1 MALKDPQRF
10 ILHVCV
16 VGFHHQRGCEVE
28 FTFPPIGKSQDTKLP
43 SEWRFLPFLALP
55 DGAHNCEQDSS
66 YFHLPALSTDNGSQS
81 TVFGVSCFKQIDS
94 KELKNKMDDVTRST
108 VQKSVCVLSYLPLY
122 GYLKEKIQ
130 VATRVYFNEKDFAR
144 TEILEQFYRS
154 LNMSVSPSLMEESLL
169 FVGLSAIE
177 LLTTFRHRVLVLF
190 KLLLLEKKVMFHGF
204 PVGNL
209 CTQLLSL
216 VSLFPKMLQSGL
228 AYAVPRESNVVTS
241 ENDVFHP
248 SHTAESSEEMSVNIF
263 GFPLAIFTKN
273 SMFHPYLSLQQME
286 LLKSPSVRSFVVG
299 ATNYLFKRQ
308 KGLSDVLVDLQNGTV
323 EIHDPELEEQLS
335 LSTADLRFA
344 DYLIHHV
351 NEYTEKGEQEA
362 GWDGSE
368 EWIRAQF
375 KLYLL
380 SLLSTIQH
388 TDGEGMT
395 NYNEQFV
402 EAWRQTTNFQ
412 IWNGKEHAGID
423 DVHAGHPFQG
433 QLGLSDI
440 KIRLA
445 NVMQDVASKSER
457 GRKIEQAVSQTR
469 KAVGVAIDSAR
480 SFVASWLTEL
490 TQPHS
495 EDLEEKEIEEEKEH
509 KESIEDIQSIEKS

>member
-1 MALKDPQRF
+1 MDLKDPERF

-81 TVFGVSCFKQIDS
+81 TVFGVSFFKQIDS
-94 KELKNKMDDVTRST
+94 KELKNKMDDVTRRT

-144 TEILEQFYRS
+144 TEILEQLYRS

-190 KLLLLEKKVMFHGF
+190 KLLLLEKKFMFHGF

-241 ENDVFHP
+241 EN
-248 SHTAESSEEMSVNIF
+248 S
-263 GFPLAIFTKN
+263 
-273 SMFHPYLSLQQME
+273 
-286 LLKSPSVRSFVVG
+286 
-299 ATNYLFKRQ
+299 
-308 KGLSDVLVDLQNGTV
+308 
-323 EIHDPELEEQLS
+323 
-335 LSTADLRFA
+335 
-344 DYLIHHV
+344 
-351 NEYTEKGEQEA
+351 
-362 GWDGSE
+362 
-368 EWIRAQF
+368 
-375 KLYLL
+375 
-380 SLLSTIQH
+380 
-388 TDGEGMT
+388 
-395 NYNEQFV
+395 
-402 EAWRQTTNFQ
+402 
-412 IWNGKEHAGID
+412 
-423 DVHAGHPFQG
+423 
-433 QLGLSDI
+433 
-440 KIRLA
+440 
-445 NVMQDVASKSER
+445 
-457 GRKIEQAVSQTR
+457 
-469 KAVGVAIDSAR
+469 
-480 SFVASWLTEL
+480 
-490 TQPHS
+490 
-495 EDLEEKEIEEEKEH
+495 
-509 KESIEDIQSIEKS
+509 